1 MAALFGDDYSAGM
14 DLALFVE
21 AKVNAPLLTTSR
33 LRVVASGRGPT
44 SPRRP
49 PPTLAPPTAHRPPSR
64 HAPSTRRGL
73 LGGAPKDV
81 GPLRHR
87 FAADPRIRHE
97 APGWPEITMSTMTK
111 SFALLAVVALLAT
124 AEASATSP
132 GSTRCIKERLAT
144 TLLRAASHPH
154 GPCAAAGALPL
165 PLDTRHDAMASRRM
179 AGRGPPTVLSR
190 RSHSYSPRP
199 RATVPTVRPSP
210 PPRTTYRH
218 LLSLGAVQKP
228 SNASLT
234 PQQLSLLQ
242 DHQNKE
248 VGR

>member
-1 MAALFGDDYSAGM
+1 MFGDDYSAGM

-21 AKVNAPLLTTSR
+21 AKVNAPLPPQAASGL
-33 LRVVASGRGPT
+33 SGRGPT

-49 PPTLAPPTAHRPPSR
+49 PPTLAPPTAHRSPSR

-111 SFALLAVVALLAT
+111 RFALLAVVALLAT

-154 GPCAAAGALPL
+154 GPCAAAGAP
-165 PLDTRHDAMASRRM
+165 PPATRHEARRHGM
-179 AGRGPPTVLSR
+179 TTHGWP
-190 RSHSYSPRP
+190 RSTDS
-199 RATVPTVRPSP
+199 
-210 PPRTTYRH
+210 
-218 LLSLGAVQKP
+218 
-228 SNASLT
+228 SLT
-234 PQQLSLLQ
+234 P
-242 DHQNKE
+242 
-248 VGR
+248 